1 LIIAVHDTDAEI
13 LRTLLRCFDR
23 AMLVTRSGAAMRA
36 RPMTLVQT
44 RESKRLWLLCAIAG
58 ERFPELRDDPTVSVV
73 MHDGLRFC
81 SVSGAA
87 RVARAARAPS
97 DTADR
102 RMPRTGA
109 RSGGSARLALIEVT
123 PQFAEYWD
131 KSSSQG
137 VRLEM
142 AEPAVANAAASLAQR
157 PRTTRSLDESG
168 GPTVAA
174 EESADTVAPLDNVIP
189 FVRSERRWRK

>member
-1 LIIAVHDTDAEI
+1 
-13 LRTLLRCFDR
+13 
-23 AMLVTRSGAAMRA
+23 MRA

-81 SVSGAA
+81 SVAGTA
-87 RVARAARAPS
+87 RVARAACAPG
-97 DTADR
+97 DADPR
-102 RMPRTGA
+102 VPRTGGA
-109 RSGGSARLALIEVT
+109 RSGRSARLALIEVT

-142 AEPAVANAAASLAQR
+142 AEPAVAKAASAAEPRRPLQPREEGAAAAV
-157 PRTTRSLDESG
+157 TKDESG
-168 GPTVAA
+168 SAA
-174 EESADTVAPLDNVIP
+174 VPADNVIP
-189 FVRSERRWRK
+189 FVRFERRWRK

>member
-1 LIIAVHDTDAEI
+1 LISAVHDTDAEI

-23 AMLVTRSGAAMRA
+23 AMLVTRSGAGMRA

-97 DTADR
+97 DATDR

-109 RSGGSARLALIEVT
+109 RSGRAARLALIEVT
-123 PQFAEYWD
+123 PHFAEYWD

-142 AEPAVANAAASLAQR
+142 AEPAVADAAALAQR
-157 PRTTRSLDESG
+157 PRTTRSLDETAA
-168 GPTVAA
+168 TVVI
-174 EESADTVAPLDNVIP
+174 EESVDTAAPIDNVIP